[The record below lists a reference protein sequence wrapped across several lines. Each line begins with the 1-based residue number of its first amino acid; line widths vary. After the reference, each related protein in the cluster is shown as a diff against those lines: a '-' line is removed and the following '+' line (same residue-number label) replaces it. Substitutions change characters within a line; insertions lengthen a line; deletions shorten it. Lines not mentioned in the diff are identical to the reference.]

1 MGELIQQLVNGLA
14 LGGTYALLALG
25 LAIVFSILGLV
36 NFAHGELLAL
46 SGYAMYGLHLL
57 GAPFAAMA
65 LGGLA
70 AGALAAVAMERL
82 AFRPVRH
89 ASPTTML
96 LTSFGLSIAI
106 QSALASFVS
115 ARGRSVP
122 RPDWITSSFELL
134 GLRLQVDQVLTIGV
148 AAVALVALAVVFK
161 RSTIGIAMRAATQDF
176 DATRLMGIRA
186 NVVIATAFAI
196 SGLLAAV
203 AAVLLVAHT
212 GSVTPRMG
220 FLPVL
225 SAFVACVI
233 GGIGSLSGAVLG
245 GFAIGL
251 AEVLLR
257 AYLPGGVAD
266 YANGAL
272 FALVA
277 LLLVTRP
284 QGLRGQRVL
293 EKV

>member
-36 NFAHGELLAL
+36 NFAHGEILAL
-46 SGYAMYGLHLL
+46 SGYAMYGLDLL
-57 GAPFAAMA
+57 GAPFALLV

-70 AGALAAVAMERL
+70 AGVLTAVAMERF

-122 RPDWITSSFELL
+122 RPDWITSSVELL
-134 GLRLQVDQVLTIGV
+134 GIRLQIDQLLTIGV
-148 AAVALVALAVVFK
+148 TAAALVVLALVFK
-161 RSTIGIAMRAATQDF
+161 RTTIGIAMRAATQDF

-196 SGLLAAV
+196 SGALAAI

-212 GSVTPRMG
+212 GSVTPTMG

-233 GGIGSLSGAVLG
+233 GGIGTLSGAVVG
-245 GFAIGL
+245 GFTIGL

-257 AYLPGGVAD
+257 AYLPSGIAD

-277 LLLVTRP
+277 LLLLTRP
-284 QGLRGQRVL
+284 HGLLGKPVL